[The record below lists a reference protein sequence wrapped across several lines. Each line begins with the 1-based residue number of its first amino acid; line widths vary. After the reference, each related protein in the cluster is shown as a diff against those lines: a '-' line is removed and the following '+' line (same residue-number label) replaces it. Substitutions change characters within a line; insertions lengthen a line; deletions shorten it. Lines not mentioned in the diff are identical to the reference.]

1 MPTFSKRNRQQLRE
15 FLPVTALA
23 IAGIVFSISV
33 FAVLRGYYVS
43 TDRQQFQRDAA
54 YYSGVFKSD
63 VERHVTSLAAIH
75 AFVSAAHDVNRWEFS
90 AFAHQILPQNSG
102 FKAVLWLPQVSQRQR
117 KAFETS
123 LQRDGLYGLKLR
135 ELTEQNL
142 LVDAG
147 ARPIYLPVAYV
158 EPFESSGNLI
168 GVDLST
174 NKIYAQLLTQ
184 ARKAGRQAASD
195 PVSQALVDSA
205 EPPIVLVAFPLNRP
219 KAPHEFGAPEGPQGY
234 VLGILQLN
242 GVIAKAIGPR
252 APIQAGIGYGGPVDP
267 TVFLDAPGKT
277 SSLDQWFGDSEFHQK
292 VAFTVADKHFFLV
305 LRSGRHGAALT
316 RFYAPAGAALL
327 VLTLAAML
335 AQSMLTT
342 ILRKREVEHAV
353 IERTAELSTLNEAL
367 SGEVAQRRQA
377 EAALRIAKEKAE
389 SANRAKSAF
398 LSTMSHELRTPL
410 NAIIGFSSILV
421 HPDHNLDAKTYEEV
435 KPYLT
440 LGEKLGK
447 LLAQLAPP
455 QVDRLHITYGGK
467 AQELSN
473 IDPVSRAI
481 LLGFLSRA
489 SVKDLNNVNV
499 RSIASTLGLTVEEKR
514 SNEPVTFNEW
524 LHVQAF
530 LGEQKVIS
538 AGGTFFGSPENPRIV
553 RVFSRPTEIV
563 PFGVVLLLENKDRPG
578 IVGYLGTLLAR
589 HNINIASMS
598 LSRDTAGGHAL
609 TVLNLDSVPSPEV
622 LAELQNDPA
631 IRNVNVVKL

>member
-54 YYSGVFKSD
+54 YYSGVFESD

-102 FKAVLWLPQVSQRQR
+102 FKAVLWLPQVSQQQR

-123 LQRDGLYGLKLR
+123 LQRDGLYGLRLR

-147 ARPIYLPVAYV
+147 GRPIYLPVAYV

-421 HPDHNLDAKTYEEV
+421 HPDHNLDAKTYDYLQEINRSGVHLLELLNDILDITQMDTDDAAPNEPVPITDIVDAALAAIQPQADNAGVSLQRAVGETFGVLHGEPRRLQKALLNLLSNAVKFNKKGGWVQVAVRRDGDWLAIEV
-435 KPYLT
+435 SDNGIGMPAGAEALITKLFSQYDGSLARKHEGIGLGLTFVQRVARYHDAALTISST
-440 LGEKLGK
+440 LGE
-447 LLAQLAPP
+447 
-455 QVDRLHITYGGK
+455 
-467 AQELSN
+467 
-473 IDPVSRAI
+473 
-481 LLGFLSRA
+481 
-489 SVKDLNNVNV
+489 
-499 RSIASTLGLTVEEKR
+499 
-514 SNEPVTFNEW
+514 
-524 LHVQAF
+524 
-530 LGEQKVIS
+530 
-538 AGGTFFGSPENPRIV
+538 GT
-553 RVFSRPTEIV
+553 
-563 PFGVVLLLENKDRPG
+563 
-578 IVGYLGTLLAR
+578 
-589 HNINIASMS
+589 
-598 LSRDTAGGHAL
+598 
-609 TVLNLDSVPSPEV
+609 
-622 LAELQNDPA
+622 
-631 IRNVNVVKL
+631 VVKMLFSGHRVVRALEVA